1 MCVCVCVCVRVFA
14 RVRVGAGS
22 GGAVERLR
30 GPGDA
35 GPPRPG
41 PAPPPVPLPPV
52 PLSFVPTRH
61 KRDTGLSF
69 VPTRRTEAPVP
80 HPPMIRLAPSLP
92 LRPSLLPSSLSVSPS
107 LSLLPPHLPFL
118 PLLCCSPSL
127 FLLPPSLSLPRSLFP
142 FSVHPS
148 LPLLPNARSTSGSPA
163 PDRLDASVKSVKLV
177 NRISE
182 TGQPNQ

>member
-1 MCVCVCVCVRVFA
+1 MCVCVFVCIRVFA
-14 RVRVGAGS
+14 RMRVGAGS

-61 KRDTGLSF
+61 KRSLGVWDTGLSF

-92 LRPSLLPSSLSVSPS
+92 LRPSLLPSSLSVSLRSSP
-107 LSLLPPHLPFL
+107 LPPNPPTYPFSHFSVAL
-118 PLLCCSPSL
+118 PLCS
-127 FLLPPSLSLPRSLFP
+127 FSLPRS
-142 FSVHPS
+142 PS
-148 LPLLPNARSTSGSPA
+148 LAPFFPSLSTPPSLYFPMRAAHRVRRPL
-163 PDRLDASVKSVKLV
+163 
-177 NRISE
+177 
-182 TGQPNQ
+182 TG